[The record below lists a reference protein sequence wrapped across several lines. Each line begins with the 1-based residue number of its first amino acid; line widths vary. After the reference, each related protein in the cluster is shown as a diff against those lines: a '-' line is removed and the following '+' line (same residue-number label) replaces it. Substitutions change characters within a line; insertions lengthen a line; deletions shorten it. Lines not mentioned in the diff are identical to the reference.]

1 MSDNRCRIFNTRLF
15 YISRCF
21 TTSYWQQINYSVR
34 FGTAPPQFPKI
45 FGIMFRIKFLSFLSS
60 LAGFLTDCKQPAIKN
75 LLIRLFVF
83 LYKPN
88 LSEALYENPKD
99 YATFNDFFVRPLRG
113 GSRPLANTDL
123 ISPADSK
130 LINSGALTNGKIP
143 AIKGHHYGLD
153 TLLGVTGKDAG
164 HIRKVFAS
172 GFFALFYLSPK
183 DYHRVHCP
191 CAGQLTHIRFIP
203 GKLLPVNDFVAQ
215 RKPLLYAE
223 NQRAVFSFDTEKG
236 KMILVMVAALF
247 VSSIETAWSG
257 RQSALSPG
265 REQTP
270 DIRLKKGEMLG
281 KFLMGS
287 SVLLITERP
296 ANSRAIAP
304 SAGTQIRVGQ
314 PLINL

>member
-1 MSDNRCRIFNTRLF
+1 
-15 YISRCF
+15 
-21 TTSYWQQINYSVR
+21 
-34 FGTAPPQFPKI
+34 
-45 FGIMFRIKFLSFLSS
+45 MFRIKFLRFLSS

-88 LSEALYENPKD
+88 LSEALYKNPKD
-99 YATFNDFFVRPLRG
+99 YATFNEFFTRPLKSG
-113 GSRPLANTDL
+113 LRPLASTDL
-123 ISPADSK
+123 ISPADSR

-143 AIKGHHYGLD
+143 TIKGHHYGLD
-153 TLLGVTGKDAG
+153 TLLGVTGKDAEG
-164 HIRKVFAS
+164 IRQTFAS

-203 GKLLPVNDFVAQ
+203 GKLLPVNDFVA
-215 RKPLLYAE
+215 RRRPLLYAE

-247 VSSIETAWSG
+247 VSSVETVWSG
-257 RQSALSPG
+257 RHSALSPKL
-265 REQTP
+265 EQTP
-270 DIRLKKGEMLG
+270 NVRLKKGEQLG

-296 ANSRAIAP
+296 ADSRAVAP
-304 SAGTQIRVGQ
+304 PAGTPVRVGQ